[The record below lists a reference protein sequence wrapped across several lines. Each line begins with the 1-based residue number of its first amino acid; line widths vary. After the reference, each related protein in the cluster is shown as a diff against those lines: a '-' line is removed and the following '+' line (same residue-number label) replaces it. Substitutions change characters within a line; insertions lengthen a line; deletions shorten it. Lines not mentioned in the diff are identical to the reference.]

1 MRLLITRLTSLLL
14 LSAVALVL
22 VCTGC
27 SPDARLQ
34 AHQRQSQQQI
44 EALQTDLQVERDRNS
59 SLALQLHTEQARLA
73 QIQDESQIQKDKFN
87 ELLLEFEALAE
98 RAGSSG
104 LLSAQTSAA
113 LIQLA
118 KNNPELL
125 SYDPAKGLV
134 RLKSDFTFAP
144 GSDQLSSDAA
154 PALTSLARICSPE
167 QAGDLQV
174 LVVGHTDDIPIGRPE
189 TRAKHPTN
197 WHLSVHRAIAVM
209 DLLKRSMPEQRLAVM
224 GFGQYRPVEPNQ
236 AGQRGNPANR
246 RVEIFIVPMDSAVP
260 SGGVK

>member
-1 MRLLITRLTSLLL
+1 MRLVITRLTSLLL
-14 LSAVALVL
+14 ISVVALSL
-22 VCTGC
+22 VSTGC

-44 EALQTDLQVERDRNS
+44 EALQTDLQAERDRNS
-59 SLALQLHTEQARLA
+59 SLALQIHTEQARMA
-73 QIQDESQIQKDKFN
+73 KIQEESQIQKC
-87 ELLLEFEALAE
+87 EFDRMVALSESLAE

-118 KNNPELL
+118 NDNPELL

-144 GSDQLSSDAA
+144 GSDQVSSDAT
-154 PALTSLARICSPE
+154 PALAALAEICSPE

-174 LVVGHTDDIPIGRPE
+174 LVVGHTDDMPIGRPE

-197 WHLSVHRAIAVM
+197 WHLSVHRAIAVK
-209 DLLKRSMPEQRLAVM
+209 DLLARSMPEDRLAVM
-224 GFGQYRPVEPNQ
+224 GFGQYRPAEPNQ
-236 AGQRGNPANR
+236 PGSRGNPANR
-246 RVEIFIVPMDSAVP
+246 RVEIFIVPVDSAVP
-260 SGGVK
+260 SGGIK